1 MFKYI
6 SVTWI
11 FVLLSF
17 NAYANPVLTE
27 QKVRAI
33 SAEIAQAARDK
44 DFSVIEK
51 YMHPSSVI
59 IIDLDP
65 NPNAGE
71 TEVGYDEYM
80 QLTRQS
86 WGMVNNV
93 DVSVE
98 EVALSVDQGNNR
110 ATIREKSTIVY
121 EMMGMKIKDVSIGE
135 TTYGVVDGQIKI
147 LKVADQ
153 LISSGPVE

>member
-1 MFKYI
+1 
-6 SVTWI
+6 
-11 FVLLSF
+11 
-17 NAYANPVLTE
+17 
-27 QKVRAI
+27 
-33 SAEIAQAARDK
+33 
-44 DFSVIEK
+44 
-51 YMHPSSVI
+51 MHPSSVI